1 MPLLVNIR
9 HLSVCEI
16 ILEGEIS
23 AGELDIDTLDA
34 MIRVTEPLKHDLVVQ
49 KTGGTILVRGK
60 LRIGLDCQCVL
71 CLKPFRHQVELSG
84 LLCQLPLQG
93 EERVKVVN
101 DCVDLT
107 PYLREDILLEFP
119 QHPVCK
125 SGCQGLSV
133 KPADGSQNASVVGR
147 AEAWSS
153 AWDELNKLKF

>member
-9 HLSVCEI
+9 HLAVREMT
-16 ILEGEIS
+16 LKGEIA

-34 MIRVTEPLKHDLVVQ
+34 MIRVKEPLKHDLVVQ
-49 KTGGTILVRGK
+49 KSGETILVQGM
-60 LRIGLDCQCVL
+60 LRIGLDCQCVR

-84 LLCQLPLQG
+84 SLCQLPLQG
-93 EERVKVVN
+93 EEKVTVVN

-125 SGCQGLSV
+125 RGCRGLPV
-133 KPADGSQNASVVGR
+133 KPAGDSQNTGGVGH